1 MKNFFN
7 RIGREHDPAS
17 DVPPAPPYEQVPD
30 NPNYSTI
37 PPQEYHQH
45 QLPQDLPRAVDLPDN
60 PNPGDIRT
68 LHVTYDNYWSLH
80 TTIHV
85 TSASTSTTAITP
97 PMELYTIEARNR
109 KPQMRIYSN
118 SHSHSH
124 SPGNG
129 TTEIATVDYH
139 ALKTRIDV
147 TLRGRQITLDSPAW
161 NLNRQYTYTSA
172 ALGGET
178 MTWRPRR
185 KLDDLKLVLLNGRGV
200 AIARF
205 QPEYWGKK
213 RGGVLELMP
222 DCWATDALME
232 EVLVVALAVVNK
244 KERQRVMS
252 SSTAVSVP
260 VVGT

>member
-37 PPQEYHQH
+37 PPQEYHQQH
-45 QLPQDLPRAVDLPDN
+45 QDLPRAVDLPDN

-85 TSASTSTTAITP
+85 TTTSTGTTAIP
-97 PMELYTIEARNR
+97 PTELYTIEARHR
-109 KPQMRIYSN
+109 KPQMRIYS
-118 SHSHSH
+118 HSH
-124 SPGNG
+124 SPGN
-129 TTEIATVDYH
+129 TEIATVDYH

-147 TLRGRQITLDSPAW
+147 TLRGRQITLDSAAW
-161 NLNRQYTYTSA
+161 NLNRQYSYTSA
-172 ALGGET
+172 ALGGEK

-205 QPEYWGKK
+205 KPEYWGKK

-232 EVLVVALAVVNK
+232 EVLVVALAVVNY

-252 SSTAVSVP
+252 SSTTVSVP
-260 VVGT
+260 VVGS